1 MGLTLGRCATR
12 THEDVTLHQQHAE
25 SNKGMK
31 KQFKDKEVKIER
43 ERKRQTD
50 RHSEKKREPFRYTET
65 WLSEE
70 MF

>member
-25 SNKGMK
+25 SNKGTK

-43 ERKRQTD
+43 ERKRERDRQTD
-50 RHSEKKREPFRYTET
+50 IQKRKGSNSDT
-65 WLSEE
+65 
-70 MF
+70 